1 LSARHLSE
9 FVTDW
14 AGYEQR
20 TNNRDLPSKHGGCP
34 HRRAVLFFL
43 KLSLCRVADL
53 VERANQLAH
62 DGALCRTDAPLPI
75 GAYERAAR
83 ELLSEAE
90 ATMVALPTAPVVAAP
105 TRATHLPV
113 ALPPLTAGP
122 PPVFLPTKKR
132 AYTVRAEAPQVVGE
146 IRSELDELGL
156 TVLGSHGQEPGARSS
171 RRLL

>member
-1 LSARHLSE
+1 M
-9 FVTDW
+9 
-14 AGYEQR
+14 
-20 TNNRDLPSKHGGCP
+20 
-34 HRRAVLFFL
+34 LFFL

-132 AYTVRAEAPQVVGE
+132 AYSVRAEAPQVVGE
-146 IRSELDELGL
+146 IREIA
-156 TVLGSHGQEPGARSS
+156 TYCH
-171 RRLL
+171 